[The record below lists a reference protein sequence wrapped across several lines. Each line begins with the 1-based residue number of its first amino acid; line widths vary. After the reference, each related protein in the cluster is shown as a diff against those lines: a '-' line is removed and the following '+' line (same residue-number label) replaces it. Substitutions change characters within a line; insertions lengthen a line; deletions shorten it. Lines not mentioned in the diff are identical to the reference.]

1 VVAKGAGAIAARIRA
16 EADKNRVPMVE
27 DIPLA
32 RAIYRVCE
40 IGQEIPHELFV
51 AVARILAFVFS
62 LRRRGSAA
70 GLHHPGATPESVVA
84 GVKKRRGRR
93 RAVAR

>member
-16 EADKNRVPMVE
+16 EAEKHRVPMVE

-32 RAIYRVCE
+32 RAIYRVCDL
-40 IGQEIPHELFV
+40 GQEIPGELFV

-70 GLHHPGATPESVVA
+70 GLHHPGATPERAVA
-84 GVKKRRGRR
+84 DVKKRRGRR
-93 RAVAR
+93 KLARA